1 VYTHTQSNDP
11 LHLVTIP
18 RMCDGVKKCKKRKQ
32 KHNYLGLCCLYREEK
47 RGLLQAANLSQGGL
61 MLTYAESDFVCVRQ
75 TRVTNKINSH

>member
-1 VYTHTQSNDP
+1 MHTHTQSNDP

-18 RMCDGVKKCKKRKQ
+18 QMCDGVKNAKKTKTQ
-32 KHNYLGLCCLYREEK
+32 LFGPPLLSYREEN

-75 TRVTNKINSH
+75 TGVTNKINSH

>member
-1 VYTHTQSNDP
+1 MHTHTQSNDP

-18 RMCDGVKKCKKRKQ
+18 QMCDGVKNAKKK
-32 KHNYLGLCCLYREEK
+32 KHNYLGLRCCLYREEN

-75 TRVTNKINSH
+75 TGVTNKINSH